1 MIRRAAEEI
10 ATFFVKKGVIE
21 EKERDVYTYGS
32 ELLVSETISML
43 LVLSIGLY
51 VGKILETVI
60 YLFTYIV
67 IRVYAGGYHAS
78 SHRKCITIFSI
89 CYGGVLCTI
98 EMLYHF
104 KSLDILCIVTFVAII
119 IIFLLAPVEDIRKPL
134 SREEVYIYR
143 KETRKRVLL
152 LGIFAIILIRIFPQ
166 LKDEI
171 SYGLLAICE
180 ISLLLLVGYIKNKRL
195 FYQKRMMMY

>member
-1 MIRRAAEEI
+1 
-10 ATFFVKKGVIE
+10 
-21 EKERDVYTYGS
+21 
-32 ELLVSETISML
+32 
-43 LVLSIGLY
+43 
-51 VGKILETVI
+51 
-60 YLFTYIV
+60 
-67 IRVYAGGYHAS
+67 
-78 SHRKCITIFSI
+78 
-89 CYGGVLCTI
+89 
-98 EMLYHF
+98 MLYHF

-143 KETRKRVLL
+143 KKTRKRVLL

>member
-89 CYGGVLCTI
+89 CYGASC
-98 EMLYHF
+98 
-104 KSLDILCIVTFVAII
+104 IL
-119 IIFLLAPVEDIRKPL
+119 
-134 SREEVYIYR
+134 
-143 KETRKRVLL
+143 
-152 LGIFAIILIRIFPQ
+152 
-166 LKDEI
+166 
-171 SYGLLAICE
+171 
-180 ISLLLLVGYIKNKRL
+180 
-195 FYQKRMMMY
+195 